1 MLAYKYVTRDTVFCP
16 LHWMHS
22 VTSAIQNAA
31 APFRK
36 PAIYINKTTP
46 TSVLTIITDKVSSP
60 SGSDPWY

>member
-1 MLAYKYVTRDTVFCP
+1 MLVYKYVTRDTVFRP
-16 LHWMHS
+16 MHWMHS

-46 TSVLTIITDKVSSP
+46 TPVLTIITYKVSSP
-60 SGSDPWY
+60 SGSDPRY